1 MTTAQI
7 GKESLTDSIE
17 LKVDVYTKGPSQGR
31 TYKSDDGRIVRV
43 VNHVNHDEFFNYITS
58 LAKKYLINFKCKL
71 LYKTVYISGIIFF
84 IKGGNQ
90 MSTKI

>member
-1 MTTAQI
+1 MHCTSSYSFCHKLYLFLWDVLTTAQI

-31 TYKSDDGRIVRV
+31 TYKSDGGRIVRV

-71 LYKTVYISGIIFF
+71 F
-84 IKGGNQ
+84 I
-90 MSTKI
+90 

>member
-1 MTTAQI
+1 MYVQ
-7 GKESLTDSIE
+7 KDR
-17 LKVDVYTKGPSQGR
+17 QGR
-31 TYKSDDGRIVRV
+31 TYESDDGRMVHV
-43 VNHVNHDEFFNYITS
+43 VNHVNHDGFFNYITS

-71 LYKTVYISGIIFF
+71 LYKIVYISGIIFF